1 MVKNYRNALQKLW
14 KGLCDV
20 YTVKTIRNPANGR
33 DEPTEVQVLQK
44 QPCRLSFSSISSTTE
59 QDSAPLT
66 QQSLKLFLDKSVAI
80 PPGSK
85 IVVTQEGRDKC
96 LCAVWSS
103 CSLQCSPSGD
113 HARAFREVCVMA
125 RWGRCDFSQYREL
138 ANSFGKLSDA
148 ELDHLVSP
156 AVKNLR
162 PDFWRWL
169 SLQRRSAN
177 TRKAPARKAV
187 LSGVAGA
194 QRTAKPLRVMRS
206 P

>member
-1 MVKNYRNALQKLW
+1 
-14 KGLCDV
+14 
-20 YTVKTIRNPANGR
+20 
-33 DEPTEVQVLQK
+33 
-44 QPCRLSFSSISSTTE
+44 
-59 QDSAPLT
+59 
-66 QQSLKLFLDKSVAI
+66 
-80 PPGSK
+80 
-85 IVVTQEGRDKC
+85 
-96 LCAVWSS
+96 
-103 CSLQCSPSGD
+103 
-113 HARAFREVCVMA
+113 MA

-148 ELDHLVSP
+148 ELDDLCIACSKELASRLLALV
-156 AVKNLR
+156 
-162 PDFWRWL
+162 